1 MLPIGR
7 LPGHYLARRHWV
19 VAGANHNVFNNGGI
33 LHRKFYQLK
42 WPKHFKNNFSKFCTW
57 AISTTRISCEVFLH
71 H

>member
-33 LHRKFYQLK
+33 LHRKF
-42 WPKHFKNNFSKFCTW
+42 
-57 AISTTRISCEVFLH
+57 
-71 H
+71 